1 MYVKDNK
8 VKDGKGNYYFI
19 GDQIV
24 YDKEM
29 DRMFPC
35 TTTLQPGNDD
45 ELPRVMTASTMKKV
59 VSEGELIS
67 TYSSTQK
74 IKAPS

>member
-1 MYVKDNK
+1 MMSKTPCNAMYVKDNK

-29 DRMFPC
+29 ERMFPS
-35 TTTLQPGNDD
+35 TTHLRPD
-45 ELPRVMTASTMKKV
+45 MKYEK
-59 VSEGELIS
+59 EYEIS
-67 TYSSTQK
+67 
-74 IKAPS
+74 INEARP